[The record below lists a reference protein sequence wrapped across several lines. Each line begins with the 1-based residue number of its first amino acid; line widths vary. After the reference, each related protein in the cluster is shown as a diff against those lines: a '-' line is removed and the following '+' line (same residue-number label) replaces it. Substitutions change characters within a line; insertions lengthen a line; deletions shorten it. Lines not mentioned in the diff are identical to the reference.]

1 MLIKQAPDIRSSEIT
16 PERVYRNRRQFIQ
29 TTSGVVAGAIAGG
42 TVLGR
47 YDGAARAQEPI
58 PNLVKSPLS
67 TDDELNSYE
76 DITSYNNFYEFG
88 TDKEDPARYAHEMSI
103 DPWSVR
109 VDGEMHKPAAD
120 VAIEDLLRPHT
131 LEERIYRLRCVEAWS
146 MVVPWVGFPLGDLI
160 KRFEPTSNAKYVK
173 FETLYRPE
181 EMRGQ
186 RGRSLQ
192 WPYVEGLRMDEAMQ
206 HLSVYMRTNR
216 IYPSADKTQLLLVP
230 RRLNKKTEQERELQC
245 EMDGEKVQP
254 TPTVKILG
262 AVLDEQL
269 NGEGQATAAAHKAT
283 SALRPDI
290 HVAGAFSL
298 ADDKGRLYPV
308 ANFSTSHFAVSTA
321 IAIQADNDDP
331 RQWLEPGNTVTT
343 VMAFDMPEDAGK
355 VRLRSEVLG
364 IELPLGSLASDL
376 P

>member
-67 TDDELNSYE
+67 TDDEQNSYE

-109 VDGEMHKPAAD
+109 VEGEMHKPAAD

-192 WPYVEGLRMDEAMQ
+192 WPYVEGLRMDEAMHPLAILAVGMYGKTLMNQ
-206 HLSVYMRTNR
+206 QGPPLRLVVPWKYGFKSIKSIVKIEFVQEQPRNSWNVSIPSEYGFYSNVNPDVSHPRWSQASERRIGSFFRMRTEPFNG
-216 IYPSADKTQLLLVP
+216 YADQVASLYDG
-230 RRLNKKTEQERELQC
+230 
-245 EMDGEKVQP
+245 MD
-254 TPTVKILG
+254 
-262 AVLDEQL
+262 
-269 NGEGQATAAAHKAT
+269 
-283 SALRPDI
+283 
-290 HVAGAFSL
+290 L
-298 ADDKGRLYPV
+298 AENY
-308 ANFSTSHFAVSTA
+308 
-321 IAIQADNDDP
+321 
-331 RQWLEPGNTVTT
+331 
-343 VMAFDMPEDAGK
+343 
-355 VRLRSEVLG
+355 
-364 IELPLGSLASDL
+364 
-376 P
+376 